1 MSDTPNFR
9 STSLI
14 PPQNIEVEEAILG
27 GILLDPEAIGRVA
40 EKLVPEAF
48 YIPTHTDIYQ
58 ACLALSGQGKPT
70 DLLAV
75 TDWLIDQNQL
85 EKIGGQAKL
94 IQLLERTVSAVNID
108 SLAVLVMDKYIRREL
123 IKAGTEVTQLGFAT
137 DRPLETVL
145 DESEQQIL
153 NLTQARPKQ
162 GLTPIKEIVA
172 STYQDIQDRHDQL
185 IPPGLTSDFS
195 DLDGMT
201 GGFQRSDL
209 IIIAGRPSMGK
220 CLAYDAEIVVAD
232 GSIKTIQELYHQ
244 QQAELLTLNN
254 NWQFS
259 LTKPSAYID
268 DGIKPVF
275 KVTTRLG
282 RSIKTTITHPFLT
295 TDGWQKLSEIR
306 VGDKIAVPHILPVFG
321 SEVLLEDRF
330 TDLCQESKAYSIDP
344 YSIIP
349 AYILKLSHNQVK
361 WFLNNLLDADT
372 WVSATTNGGLW
383 IGYSAASKK
392 LVKQVQHLLLRLG
405 IISEIQLKSIEPEY
419 PYKFEWRLDISDH
432 RSTETFIYNFGFPV
446 EVYEEKMV
454 TEESPSLKKLDDS
467 QIYWDEIVSIEYVG
481 EKQVYDLTIP
491 DTHNFV
497 ANDICVHNTAISLNI
512 AYNMARLHKLP
523 VLVFSL
529 EMSKDQL
536 VQRLIASEAGVD
548 SNRLRAGRISPNEWD
563 AVYKAVDRISELPI
577 FIDDNA
583 SMMLMEMRSQARKL
597 QAEHGGTL
605 GLIMIDYLQLMEGSS
620 DNRVQ
625 EISKIT
631 RGLKGLARE
640 LQVPL
645 IALSQLSRGVEARN
659 NKRPMMSDLR
669 ESGCLTGDTLITLAD
684 TGIQIPIRDLV
695 GKSDF
700 AVWAL
705 DETTMQLER
714 AVVSHAFATGIKPL
728 WKIQTQSG
736 RTISATANHQ
746 FLTIHGWK
754 RLDELRIDDRLA
766 VPRKN
771 PAPSLEQ
778 SMSDGELALLGHLIG
793 DGCTL
798 PRHSIQYTTREI
810 DLAQTV
816 ANLATEIFGD
826 QIVPRINQELD
837 WYQVYLSAGF
847 HLTHN
852 VRNPISEWLEN
863 LSVFGLRSHEKF
875 VPDRVFSQ
883 PQAAISLFLRHLWS
897 TDGCIYINKDY
908 LNNKETGVNIYP
920 AIYYS
925 SSSCRLA
932 TNVQSLLLRLEINAT
947 LRTVPQKN
955 SDRDQYHVSVSG
967 KYDMERFIDLV
978 GAIGDYKQKSLSQI
992 SDYLS
997 NKTAITNRDV
1007 IPHYFWRMYAVP
1019 AMKESGLTTREFQ
1032 AQLGNNYC
1040 GTSLY
1045 KHNVSRERASKIAT
1059 ITKSIEIEKLA
1070 SSDVYWD
1077 KIISI
1082 TPDGESDVYDLTVP
1096 KFHNFIANNII
1107 AHNSIEQDA
1116 DLIMMLY
1123 RDAYYNPDTPDRDI
1137 TELIITKHRNG
1148 PTGVVKLVFDPALTK
1163 FKNLAR
1169 PMS

>member
-40 EKLVPEAF
+40 EKLIPEAF

-58 ACLALSGQGKPT
+58 AFLALSGQGKPT

-220 CLAYDAEIVVAD
+220 CLAYDAEIVLAD

-282 RSIKTTITHPFLT
+282 RSIETTITHPYLT
-295 TDGWQKLSEIR
+295 LDGWQPLSTLQ
-306 VGDKIAVPHILPVFG
+306 VGEKIAVPRIIPVFG
-321 SEVLLEDRF
+321 TELIRECEVKLLGYLIGDGCLTQNRVSFTNVNPLIQADFVAAAQAFGNLKVRVETSNGTRAVSLLVTANLEQSQVNRQQFGKRLKQILANHVESSDRQISQELGVSPSLLSQWQTGVCAPQPEMLNRLCSVLKIDVSELIESGLDISSENSLLKWIRSIGLAEQTAHHKFVPDFIFTLQKPLVALFVNRLFSTDGWASVL
-330 TDLCQESKAYSIDP
+330 SSG
-344 YSIIP
+344 
-349 AYILKLSHNQVK
+349 QVQLG
-361 WFLNNLLDADT
+361 FAS
-372 WVSATTNGGLW
+372 V
-383 IGYSAASKK
+383 SKK
-392 LVKQVQHLLLRLG
+392 LATQIQHLLLRFG
-405 IISEIQLKSIEPEY
+405 IITQLKYRSVKYQQERRDAWQLDLTDARSI
-419 PYKFEWRLDISDH
+419 S
-432 RSTETFIYNFGFPV
+432 TFITEIGIFGK
-446 EVYEEKMV
+446 ETTIEKV
-454 TEESPSLKKLDDS
+454 RVALLTKKYQTNRDLIPLSIWQDLNIARGSESWQSLATRAGIAGASNIHVGKRAPTRDRLLQLATAVNDPKLQDLATS
-467 QIYWDEIVSIEYVG
+467 QVYWDEIVSIKYVG

-491 DTHNFV
+491 YTHNFV

-512 AYNMARLHKLP
+512 AYNMAKLHQLP

-714 AVVSHAFATGIKPL
+714 AVVSHAFATGIKQT
-728 WKIQTQSG
+728 WKLQTQSG
-736 RTISATANHQ
+736 QTIKATANHQ

-754 RLDELRIDDRLA
+754 RLDELILDDSLSIYSNIDA
-766 VPRKN
+766 N
-771 PAPSLEQ
+771 I
-778 SMSDGELALLGHLIG
+778 GEL
-793 DGCTL
+793 
-798 PRHSIQYTTREI
+798 
-810 DLAQTV
+810 
-816 ANLATEIFGD
+816 
-826 QIVPRINQELD
+826 
-837 WYQVYLSAGF
+837 
-847 HLTHN
+847 
-852 VRNPISEWLEN
+852 
-863 LSVFGLRSHEKF
+863 
-875 VPDRVFSQ
+875 
-883 PQAAISLFLRHLWS
+883 
-897 TDGCIYINKDY
+897 
-908 LNNKETGVNIYP
+908 
-920 AIYYS
+920 
-925 SSSCRLA
+925 
-932 TNVQSLLLRLEINAT
+932 
-947 LRTVPQKN
+947 
-955 SDRDQYHVSVSG
+955 
-967 KYDMERFIDLV
+967 
-978 GAIGDYKQKSLSQI
+978 
-992 SDYLS
+992 
-997 NKTAITNRDV
+997 
-1007 IPHYFWRMYAVP
+1007 
-1019 AMKESGLTTREFQ
+1019 
-1032 AQLGNNYC
+1032 
-1040 GTSLY
+1040 
-1045 KHNVSRERASKIAT
+1045 
-1059 ITKSIEIEKLA
+1059 IEIENLA
-1070 SSDVYWD
+1070 KGDIYWD
-1077 KIISI
+1077 KIVCI
-1082 TPDGESDVYDLTVP
+1082 TLDSESDVYDLTVP

>member
-48 YIPTHTDIYQ
+48 YIPTHTGIYQ
-58 ACLALSGQGKPT
+58 AFLALNSQGKPT

-75 TDWLIDQNQL
+75 TDWLIDRNQL

-123 IKAGTEVTQLGFAT
+123 IKAGTEVTQLGYAA

-172 STYQDIQDRHDQL
+172 TTYQDIQDRHDKL
-185 IPPGLTSDFS
+185 IPPGLTTDFS

-220 CLAYDAEIVVAD
+220 CLAYDSEIVLAD

-244 QQAELLTLNN
+244 QQAEILTLNN

-282 RSIKTTITHPFLT
+282 RSIETTITHPYLT
-295 TDGWQKLSEIR
+295 LDGWQPLSALQ
-306 VGDKIAVPHILPVFG
+306 VGDKIAIPRVIPIFG
-321 SEVLLEDRF
+321 KELIRECEVKLLGYLIGDGCLTQNRVSFTNINPLIQSDFTAAVLEFGNLKVRLETSNGTRATSLFVTANLEQSHVNRQRFGAKLKHFLKVKCKISDRKIAREIGVSPSL
-330 TDLCQESKAYSIDP
+330 LCQWKKGICAPTPEMLNRLCER
-344 YSIIP
+344 
-349 AYILKLSHNQVK
+349 LKINP
-361 WFLNNLLDADT
+361 T
-372 WVSATTNGGLW
+372 E
-383 IGYSAASKK
+383 
-392 LVKQVQHLLLRLG
+392 LVKSDLDINSDNSLLYWLRSIGLAERTAHHKFVPDFIFTLQKPLVALFINRLFATDGWASVLSSGQAQLGFASVSEKLARQVQHLLLRFG
-405 IISEIQLKSIEPEY
+405 IVTQLRYRSVKYKQERRDAWQLDLTDARSIS
-419 PYKFEWRLDISDH
+419 
-432 RSTETFIYNFGFPV
+432 TFIREIGIFSKETAV
-446 EVYEEKMV
+446 EKVREVLLTKKYQTNRDLIPISV
-454 TEESPSLKKLDDS
+454 WSNLDLARGSESWQSVATRAGIVGASNIHVGKRAPTRDRLLQLATAVNDPNLKYLAAS
-467 QIYWDEIVSIEYVG
+467 QVYWDEIVSIEHTG
-481 EKQVYDLTIP
+481 EKQVYDLTIS

-512 AYNMARLHKLP
+512 AYNMAKLHNLP

-529 EMSKDQL
+529 EMSKNQL

-563 AVYKAVDRISELPI
+563 SVYKAVDRISELPI

-669 ESGCLTGDTLITLAD
+669 ESGCLTGDTLITMAD
-684 TGIQIPIRDLV
+684 NGIQMPIRDLV
-695 GKSDF
+695 NKSDF
-700 AVWAL
+700 TVWAL
-705 DETTMQLER
+705 DETTMQLKR
-714 AVVSHAFATGIKPL
+714 AVVSHAFATGIKPI

-736 RTISATANHQ
+736 RTIKATANHQ

-754 RLDELRIDDRLA
+754 RLDELAINDRLA
-766 VPRKN
+766 VPRKTPLPN
-771 PAPSLEQ
+771 LKQ
-778 SMSDGELALLGHLIG
+778 SMSD
-793 DGCTL
+793 
-798 PRHSIQYTTREI
+798 
-810 DLAQTV
+810 
-816 ANLATEIFGD
+816 
-826 QIVPRINQELD
+826 
-837 WYQVYLSAGF
+837 
-847 HLTHN
+847 
-852 VRNPISEWLEN
+852 
-863 LSVFGLRSHEKF
+863 
-875 VPDRVFSQ
+875 
-883 PQAAISLFLRHLWS
+883 
-897 TDGCIYINKDY
+897 
-908 LNNKETGVNIYP
+908 
-920 AIYYS
+920 
-925 SSSCRLA
+925 
-932 TNVQSLLLRLEINAT
+932 
-947 LRTVPQKN
+947 
-955 SDRDQYHVSVSG
+955 
-967 KYDMERFIDLV
+967 
-978 GAIGDYKQKSLSQI
+978 
-992 SDYLS
+992 
-997 NKTAITNRDV
+997 
-1007 IPHYFWRMYAVP
+1007 
-1019 AMKESGLTTREFQ
+1019 
-1032 AQLGNNYC
+1032 
-1040 GTSLY
+1040 
-1045 KHNVSRERASKIAT
+1045 
-1059 ITKSIEIEKLA
+1059 
-1070 SSDVYWD
+1070 SDVYWD
-1077 KIISI
+1077 KIVSI
-1082 TPDGESDVYDLTVP
+1082 VPDGESDVYDLTVP
-1096 KFHNFIANNII
+1096 HFHNFIANNII

-1169 PMS
+1169 PMN

>member
-40 EKLVPEAF
+40 EKLIPEAF

-58 ACLALSGQGKPT
+58 AFLALSGQGKPT

-220 CLAYDAEIVVAD
+220 
-232 GSIKTIQELYHQ
+232 
-244 QQAELLTLNN
+244 
-254 NWQFS
+254 
-259 LTKPSAYID
+259 
-268 DGIKPVF
+268 
-275 KVTTRLG
+275 
-282 RSIKTTITHPFLT
+282 
-295 TDGWQKLSEIR
+295 
-306 VGDKIAVPHILPVFG
+306 
-321 SEVLLEDRF
+321 
-330 TDLCQESKAYSIDP
+330 
-344 YSIIP
+344 
-349 AYILKLSHNQVK
+349 
-361 WFLNNLLDADT
+361 
-372 WVSATTNGGLW
+372 
-383 IGYSAASKK
+383 
-392 LVKQVQHLLLRLG
+392 
-405 IISEIQLKSIEPEY
+405 
-419 PYKFEWRLDISDH
+419 
-432 RSTETFIYNFGFPV
+432 
-446 EVYEEKMV
+446 
-454 TEESPSLKKLDDS
+454 
-467 QIYWDEIVSIEYVG
+467 
-481 EKQVYDLTIP
+481 
-491 DTHNFV
+491 
-497 ANDICVHNTAISLNI
+497 TAISLNI
-512 AYNMARLHKLP
+512 AYNMAKLHQLP

-714 AVVSHAFATGIKPL
+714 AVVSHAFATGIKQT
-728 WKIQTQSG
+728 WKLQTQSG
-736 RTISATANHQ
+736 QTIKATANHQ

-754 RLDELRIDDRLA
+754 RLDELILDDSLSIYSNIDA
-766 VPRKN
+766 N
-771 PAPSLEQ
+771 I
-778 SMSDGELALLGHLIG
+778 GEL
-793 DGCTL
+793 
-798 PRHSIQYTTREI
+798 
-810 DLAQTV
+810 
-816 ANLATEIFGD
+816 
-826 QIVPRINQELD
+826 
-837 WYQVYLSAGF
+837 
-847 HLTHN
+847 
-852 VRNPISEWLEN
+852 
-863 LSVFGLRSHEKF
+863 
-875 VPDRVFSQ
+875 
-883 PQAAISLFLRHLWS
+883 
-897 TDGCIYINKDY
+897 
-908 LNNKETGVNIYP
+908 
-920 AIYYS
+920 
-925 SSSCRLA
+925 
-932 TNVQSLLLRLEINAT
+932 
-947 LRTVPQKN
+947 
-955 SDRDQYHVSVSG
+955 
-967 KYDMERFIDLV
+967 
-978 GAIGDYKQKSLSQI
+978 
-992 SDYLS
+992 
-997 NKTAITNRDV
+997 
-1007 IPHYFWRMYAVP
+1007 
-1019 AMKESGLTTREFQ
+1019 
-1032 AQLGNNYC
+1032 
-1040 GTSLY
+1040 
-1045 KHNVSRERASKIAT
+1045 
-1059 ITKSIEIEKLA
+1059 IEIENLA
-1070 SSDVYWD
+1070 KGDIYWD
-1077 KIISI
+1077 KIVSI
-1082 TPDGESDVYDLTVP
+1082 TLDSESDVYDLTVP

>member
-1 MSDTPNFR
+1 MTDTPNFR

-40 EKLVPEAF
+40 EKLIPEAF
-48 YIPTHTDIYQ
+48 YIPTHIDIYK
-58 ACLALSGQGKPT
+58 AALALNGQGKPT
-70 DLLAV
+70 DLLTL

-123 IKAGTEVTQLGFAT
+123 IKAGTEVTQLGYAA

-172 STYQDIQDRHDQL
+172 TTYQDIQDRHDQL

-220 CLAYDAEIVVAD
+220 CLAYDAQIVLSD
-232 GSIKTIQELYHQ
+232 GSVKTIQELYDLQ
-244 QQAELLTLNN
+244 KAELLTLNK

-282 RSIKTTITHPFLT
+282 RSIETTLTHPFLT
-295 TDGWQKLSEIR
+295 LDGWKPLAKLQ
-306 VGDKIAVPHILPVFG
+306 VGEKIAVPRIIPVFG
-321 SEVLLEDRF
+321 KELIPEYRVKLLGYLIGDGCLTQNRVSFTNINPLIQADFISAATEFGNLKVRIDDSQGTRAASLFVTANLELSKVNRERFGIKLRQVLEAYSQVSDRQIAKEIGVSPSL
-330 TDLCQESKAYSIDP
+330 LCQWQKGICTPTLEMVDRICDRLNIDP
-344 YSIIP
+344 SELTELNVDSSSANTLLFWLRSIGLAEQTAHHKFVPDFIFTLQKSLV
-349 AYILKLSHNQVK
+349 ALFVNRLFATDGWASVLSSGQAQLGFSSV
-361 WFLNNLLDADT
+361 
-372 WVSATTNGGLW
+372 
-383 IGYSAASKK
+383 SKK
-392 LVKQVQHLLLRLG
+392 LIYQVQHLLLRFG
-405 IISEIQLKSIEPEY
+405 IIAQIRCRSVK
-419 PYKFEWRLDISDH
+419 YKQERRDAWQLDITDAHSISAFITEVGIFGKEEAIEKVRQALTNKKYQTNRDLIPISVWANLNIARGGESWKSLASRAGITGTSNIH
-432 RSTETFIYNFGFPV
+432 VGKRSPTRARL
-446 EVYEEKMV
+446 
-454 TEESPSLKKLDDS
+454 LKLATAVNDRDLQDLATS
-467 QIYWDEIVSIEYVG
+467 QVYWDEIVSIEYTG
-481 EKQVYDLTIP
+481 DKQVYDLTIP

-563 AVYKAVDRISELPI
+563 SVYKAVDRISELPI

-669 ESGCLTGDTLITLAD
+669 ESG
-684 TGIQIPIRDLV
+684 
-695 GKSDF
+695 
-700 AVWAL
+700 
-705 DETTMQLER
+705 
-714 AVVSHAFATGIKPL
+714 
-728 WKIQTQSG
+728 
-736 RTISATANHQ
+736 
-746 FLTIHGWK
+746 
-754 RLDELRIDDRLA
+754 
-766 VPRKN
+766 
-771 PAPSLEQ
+771 
-778 SMSDGELALLGHLIG
+778 
-793 DGCTL
+793 
-798 PRHSIQYTTREI
+798 
-810 DLAQTV
+810 
-816 ANLATEIFGD
+816 
-826 QIVPRINQELD
+826 
-837 WYQVYLSAGF
+837 
-847 HLTHN
+847 
-852 VRNPISEWLEN
+852 
-863 LSVFGLRSHEKF
+863 
-875 VPDRVFSQ
+875 
-883 PQAAISLFLRHLWS
+883 
-897 TDGCIYINKDY
+897 
-908 LNNKETGVNIYP
+908 
-920 AIYYS
+920 
-925 SSSCRLA
+925 
-932 TNVQSLLLRLEINAT
+932 
-947 LRTVPQKN
+947 
-955 SDRDQYHVSVSG
+955 
-967 KYDMERFIDLV
+967 
-978 GAIGDYKQKSLSQI
+978 
-992 SDYLS
+992 
-997 NKTAITNRDV
+997 
-1007 IPHYFWRMYAVP
+1007 
-1019 AMKESGLTTREFQ
+1019 
-1032 AQLGNNYC
+1032 
-1040 GTSLY
+1040 
-1045 KHNVSRERASKIAT
+1045 
-1059 ITKSIEIEKLA
+1059 
-1070 SSDVYWD
+1070 
-1077 KIISI
+1077 
-1082 TPDGESDVYDLTVP
+1082 
-1096 KFHNFIANNII
+1096 
-1107 AHNSIEQDA
+1107 SIEQDA
-1116 DLIMMLY
+1116 DLIIMLY

-1148 PTGVVKLVFDPALTK
+1148 PTGVVKLVFDPGLTK

-1169 PMS
+1169 PMN

>member
-1 MSDTPNFR
+1 MDTPNFR

-40 EKLVPEAF
+40 EKLIPEAF
-48 YIPTHTDIYQ
+48 YIPTHTDIYK
-58 ACLALSGQGKPT
+58 ACLDLNGQGKPT
-70 DLLAV
+70 DLLTL
-75 TDWLIDQNQL
+75 TDWLIDQKQL

-123 IKAGTEVTQLGFAT
+123 IKAGTEVTQLGYAA
-137 DRPLETVL
+137 DRPLEIVL

-172 STYQDIQDRHDQL
+172 TTYQDIQDRHDQL

-220 CLAYDAEIVVAD
+220 CLAYDSEIVLAD

-244 QQAELLTLNN
+244 QEAEILTLNN

-259 LTKPSAYID
+259 LIKPSAYID

-282 RSIKTTITHPFLT
+282 RSIETTLTHPYLT
-295 TDGWQKLSEIR
+295 SDGWRKLAEIK
-306 VGDKIAVPHILPVFG
+306 VGDKIAVPHIVPIFGKEVLPNERLANLIEELESCNENDDAYIP
-321 SEVLLEDRF
+321 SEVF
-330 TDLCQESKAYSIDP
+330 TLTQSQITLVLVNVFDSDGYEAFTTGEENWIN
-344 YSIIP
+344 
-349 AYILKLSHNQVK
+349 H
-361 WFLNNLLDADT
+361 
-372 WVSATTNGGLW
+372 SAN
-383 IGYSAASKK
+383 SKK
-392 LVKQVQHLLLRLG
+392 LVKQVQHLLLRFG
-405 IISEIQLKSIEPEY
+405 IIAEIEPRLSDRDY
-419 PYKFEWRLDISDH
+419 PSIFKWRLAIRDDLSMKIYTEIFCTYGNAREDGFIISQNSSFK
-432 RSTETFIYNFGFPV
+432 RF
-446 EVYEEKMV
+446 
-454 TEESPSLKKLDDS
+454 DDN
-467 QIYWDEIVSIEYVG
+467 QIYWDEIISIEYTG

-563 AVYKAVDRISELPI
+563 SVYKAVDRISELPI
-577 FIDDNA
+577 YIDDNA

-669 ESGCLTGDTLITLAD
+669 ESG
-684 TGIQIPIRDLV
+684 
-695 GKSDF
+695 
-700 AVWAL
+700 
-705 DETTMQLER
+705 
-714 AVVSHAFATGIKPL
+714 
-728 WKIQTQSG
+728 
-736 RTISATANHQ
+736 
-746 FLTIHGWK
+746 
-754 RLDELRIDDRLA
+754 
-766 VPRKN
+766 
-771 PAPSLEQ
+771 
-778 SMSDGELALLGHLIG
+778 
-793 DGCTL
+793 
-798 PRHSIQYTTREI
+798 
-810 DLAQTV
+810 
-816 ANLATEIFGD
+816 
-826 QIVPRINQELD
+826 
-837 WYQVYLSAGF
+837 
-847 HLTHN
+847 
-852 VRNPISEWLEN
+852 
-863 LSVFGLRSHEKF
+863 
-875 VPDRVFSQ
+875 
-883 PQAAISLFLRHLWS
+883 
-897 TDGCIYINKDY
+897 
-908 LNNKETGVNIYP
+908 
-920 AIYYS
+920 
-925 SSSCRLA
+925 
-932 TNVQSLLLRLEINAT
+932 
-947 LRTVPQKN
+947 
-955 SDRDQYHVSVSG
+955 
-967 KYDMERFIDLV
+967 
-978 GAIGDYKQKSLSQI
+978 
-992 SDYLS
+992 
-997 NKTAITNRDV
+997 
-1007 IPHYFWRMYAVP
+1007 
-1019 AMKESGLTTREFQ
+1019 
-1032 AQLGNNYC
+1032 
-1040 GTSLY
+1040 
-1045 KHNVSRERASKIAT
+1045 
-1059 ITKSIEIEKLA
+1059 
-1070 SSDVYWD
+1070 
-1077 KIISI
+1077 
-1082 TPDGESDVYDLTVP
+1082 
-1096 KFHNFIANNII
+1096 
-1107 AHNSIEQDA
+1107 SIEQDA
-1116 DLIMMLY
+1116 DLIIMLY

-1148 PTGVVKLVFDPALTK
+1148 PTGVVKLVFDPGLTK

-1169 PMS
+1169 PMN

>member
-40 EKLVPEAF
+40 EKLIPEAF

-58 ACLALSGQGKPT
+58 AFLALNSQGKPT

-123 IKAGTEVTQLGFAT
+123 IKAGTEVTQLGYAA

-172 STYQDIQDRHDQL
+172 TTYQDIQDRHDQL

-220 CLAYDAEIVVAD
+220 
-232 GSIKTIQELYHQ
+232 
-244 QQAELLTLNN
+244 
-254 NWQFS
+254 
-259 LTKPSAYID
+259 
-268 DGIKPVF
+268 
-275 KVTTRLG
+275 
-282 RSIKTTITHPFLT
+282 
-295 TDGWQKLSEIR
+295 
-306 VGDKIAVPHILPVFG
+306 
-321 SEVLLEDRF
+321 
-330 TDLCQESKAYSIDP
+330 
-344 YSIIP
+344 
-349 AYILKLSHNQVK
+349 
-361 WFLNNLLDADT
+361 
-372 WVSATTNGGLW
+372 
-383 IGYSAASKK
+383 
-392 LVKQVQHLLLRLG
+392 
-405 IISEIQLKSIEPEY
+405 
-419 PYKFEWRLDISDH
+419 
-432 RSTETFIYNFGFPV
+432 
-446 EVYEEKMV
+446 
-454 TEESPSLKKLDDS
+454 
-467 QIYWDEIVSIEYVG
+467 
-481 EKQVYDLTIP
+481 
-491 DTHNFV
+491 
-497 ANDICVHNTAISLNI
+497 TAISLNI
-512 AYNMARLHKLP
+512 AYNMAKLHNLP

-563 AVYKAVDRISELPI
+563 SVYKAVDRISELPI

-684 TGIQIPIRDLV
+684 TGIQMPIRDLV
-695 GKSDF
+695 NKSDF
-700 AVWAL
+700 AIWAL
-705 DETTMQLER
+705 DETTMQLKR
-714 AVVSHAFATGIKPL
+714 AVVSHAFATGIKPI
-728 WKIQTQSG
+728 WKIQTQSD
-736 RTISATANHQ
+736 RTIKATANHQ

-754 RLDELRIDDRLA
+754 RLDELAIDDGLA
-766 VPRKN
+766 VPTN
-771 PAPSLEQ
+771 IHP
-778 SMSDGELALLGHLIG
+778 
-793 DGCTL
+793 
-798 PRHSIQYTTREI
+798 
-810 DLAQTV
+810 
-816 ANLATEIFGD
+816 NL
-826 QIVPRINQELD
+826 
-837 WYQVYLSAGF
+837 
-847 HLTHN
+847 
-852 VRNPISEWLEN
+852 
-863 LSVFGLRSHEKF
+863 
-875 VPDRVFSQ
+875 
-883 PQAAISLFLRHLWS
+883 
-897 TDGCIYINKDY
+897 
-908 LNNKETGVNIYP
+908 KE
-920 AIYYS
+920 
-925 SSSCRLA
+925 
-932 TNVQSLLLRLEINAT
+932 
-947 LRTVPQKN
+947 
-955 SDRDQYHVSVSG
+955 
-967 KYDMERFIDLV
+967 
-978 GAIGDYKQKSLSQI
+978 
-992 SDYLS
+992 
-997 NKTAITNRDV
+997 
-1007 IPHYFWRMYAVP
+1007 
-1019 AMKESGLTTREFQ
+1019 
-1032 AQLGNNYC
+1032 
-1040 GTSLY
+1040 
-1045 KHNVSRERASKIAT
+1045 
-1059 ITKSIEIEKLA
+1059 SIEIEKLA
-1070 SSDVYWD
+1070 NSDVYWD
-1077 KIISI
+1077 KIVSI
-1082 TPDGESDVYDLTVP
+1082 IPNGESDVYDLTVP
-1096 KFHNFIANNII
+1096 HFHNFIANNII

-1169 PMS
+1169 PMN

>member
-40 EKLVPEAF
+40 EKLIPEAF

-58 ACLALSGQGKPT
+58 AFLALSGQGKPT

-220 CLAYDAEIVVAD
+220 CLAYDAEIVLAD

-259 LTKPSAYID
+259 LTRPSAYID

-282 RSIKTTITHPFLT
+282 RSIETTITHPYLT
-295 TDGWQKLSEIR
+295 LAGWRKLAEIK
-306 VGDKIAVPHILPVFG
+306 VGNKIAVPHILPIFG
-321 SEVLLEDRF
+321 TAVLAEDR
-330 TDLCQESKAYSIDP
+330 LKGLGEESQAYSKSSH
-344 YSIIP
+344 SIIP
-349 AYILKLSHNQVK
+349 TFIFQLSQAQIQR
-361 WFLNNLLDADT
+361 FLRNLLTDDT
-372 WVSATTNGGLW
+372 WVSATTGDGLW
-383 IGYSAASKK
+383 IGYSAASRK
-392 LVKQVQHLLLRLG
+392 LVEQIQHLLLRFG
-405 IISEIQLKSIEPEY
+405 IVSEVQLRSTKAEY
-419 PYKFEWRLDISDH
+419 PYKFEWRLDISDF
-432 RSTETFIYNFGFPV
+432 RSSMAFVNNFGFPA
-446 EVYEEKMV
+446 EVYEERM
-454 TEESPSLKKLDDS
+454 TTSENLAWDQLDHNS
-467 QIYWDEIVSIEYVG
+467 QVYWDEIVSIKYVG
-481 EKQVYDLTIP
+481 DKQVYDLTIP

-512 AYNMARLHKLP
+512 AYNMAKLHQLP

-669 ESGCLTGDTLITLAD
+669 ESG
-684 TGIQIPIRDLV
+684 
-695 GKSDF
+695 
-700 AVWAL
+700 
-705 DETTMQLER
+705 
-714 AVVSHAFATGIKPL
+714 
-728 WKIQTQSG
+728 
-736 RTISATANHQ
+736 
-746 FLTIHGWK
+746 
-754 RLDELRIDDRLA
+754 
-766 VPRKN
+766 
-771 PAPSLEQ
+771 
-778 SMSDGELALLGHLIG
+778 
-793 DGCTL
+793 
-798 PRHSIQYTTREI
+798 
-810 DLAQTV
+810 
-816 ANLATEIFGD
+816 
-826 QIVPRINQELD
+826 
-837 WYQVYLSAGF
+837 
-847 HLTHN
+847 
-852 VRNPISEWLEN
+852 
-863 LSVFGLRSHEKF
+863 
-875 VPDRVFSQ
+875 
-883 PQAAISLFLRHLWS
+883 
-897 TDGCIYINKDY
+897 
-908 LNNKETGVNIYP
+908 
-920 AIYYS
+920 
-925 SSSCRLA
+925 
-932 TNVQSLLLRLEINAT
+932 
-947 LRTVPQKN
+947 
-955 SDRDQYHVSVSG
+955 
-967 KYDMERFIDLV
+967 
-978 GAIGDYKQKSLSQI
+978 
-992 SDYLS
+992 
-997 NKTAITNRDV
+997 
-1007 IPHYFWRMYAVP
+1007 
-1019 AMKESGLTTREFQ
+1019 
-1032 AQLGNNYC
+1032 
-1040 GTSLY
+1040 
-1045 KHNVSRERASKIAT
+1045 
-1059 ITKSIEIEKLA
+1059 
-1070 SSDVYWD
+1070 
-1077 KIISI
+1077 
-1082 TPDGESDVYDLTVP
+1082 
-1096 KFHNFIANNII
+1096 
-1107 AHNSIEQDA
+1107 SIEQDA

-1169 PMS
+1169 PMH

>member
-1 MSDTPNFR
+1 MADTPNFR

-58 ACLALSGQGKPT
+58 AFLALNSQGKPT

-123 IKAGTEVTQLGFAT
+123 IKAGTEVTQLGYAA

-172 STYQDIQDRHDQL
+172 TTYQDIQDRHDQL

-220 CLAYDAEIVVAD
+220 CLAYDSEILLAD

-244 QQAELLTLNN
+244 QQAEILTLNN

-282 RSIKTTITHPFLT
+282 RSIETTITHPYLT
-295 TDGWQKLSEIR
+295 LDGWQKLSEIK
-306 VGDKIAVPHILPVFG
+306 VGDQIAAPSILPIFG
-321 SEVLLEDRF
+321 SSILPDRQLLDWAKQVKVWGDCSVQ
-330 TDLCQESKAYSIDP
+330 T
-344 YSIIP
+344 IIP
-349 AYILKLSHNQVK
+349 NYIFNLIKPQIAI
-361 WFLNNLLDADT
+361 FLRCLF
-372 WVSATTNGGLW
+372 TTNTL
-383 IGYSAASKK
+383 ITILPDEECKISYQLDRKE
-392 LVKQVQHLLLRLG
+392 LIQQVQHLLLRFGVISSIKFIYLKN
-405 IISEIQLKSIEPEY
+405 SEIRWELNITENRSI
-419 PYKFEWRLDISDH
+419 RN
-432 RSTETFIYNFGFPV
+432 FIDEIGVLGKEDEICKLSLTLPLTIND
-446 EVYEEKMV
+446 EKL
-454 TEESPSLKKLDDS
+454 EIG
-467 QIYWDEIVSIEYVG
+467 QIYWDEIVSIEYTG
-481 EKQVYDLTIP
+481 DKQVYDLTIP

-563 AVYKAVDRISELPI
+563 SVYKAVDRISELPI

-669 ESGCLTGDTLITLAD
+669 ESG
-684 TGIQIPIRDLV
+684 
-695 GKSDF
+695 
-700 AVWAL
+700 
-705 DETTMQLER
+705 
-714 AVVSHAFATGIKPL
+714 
-728 WKIQTQSG
+728 
-736 RTISATANHQ
+736 
-746 FLTIHGWK
+746 
-754 RLDELRIDDRLA
+754 
-766 VPRKN
+766 
-771 PAPSLEQ
+771 
-778 SMSDGELALLGHLIG
+778 
-793 DGCTL
+793 
-798 PRHSIQYTTREI
+798 
-810 DLAQTV
+810 
-816 ANLATEIFGD
+816 
-826 QIVPRINQELD
+826 
-837 WYQVYLSAGF
+837 
-847 HLTHN
+847 
-852 VRNPISEWLEN
+852 
-863 LSVFGLRSHEKF
+863 
-875 VPDRVFSQ
+875 
-883 PQAAISLFLRHLWS
+883 
-897 TDGCIYINKDY
+897 
-908 LNNKETGVNIYP
+908 
-920 AIYYS
+920 
-925 SSSCRLA
+925 
-932 TNVQSLLLRLEINAT
+932 
-947 LRTVPQKN
+947 
-955 SDRDQYHVSVSG
+955 
-967 KYDMERFIDLV
+967 
-978 GAIGDYKQKSLSQI
+978 
-992 SDYLS
+992 
-997 NKTAITNRDV
+997 
-1007 IPHYFWRMYAVP
+1007 
-1019 AMKESGLTTREFQ
+1019 
-1032 AQLGNNYC
+1032 
-1040 GTSLY
+1040 
-1045 KHNVSRERASKIAT
+1045 
-1059 ITKSIEIEKLA
+1059 
-1070 SSDVYWD
+1070 
-1077 KIISI
+1077 
-1082 TPDGESDVYDLTVP
+1082 
-1096 KFHNFIANNII
+1096 
-1107 AHNSIEQDA
+1107 SIEQDA

-1169 PMS
+1169 PMN